1 MRAQVDDE
9 LPGLLLSS
17 FNRVRSFCSDVV
29 ALVCCLSLSSFKNKL
44 GVCGCFKMCGE
55 HSGRHR
61 SLFLTRL
68 LWVTVSLQP
77 LFSLDHCC
85 FIETSDSR

>member
-44 GVCGCFKMCGE
+44 GVCGCLKCVE
-55 HSGRHR
+55 SIQAVTGR
-61 SLFLTRL
+61 
-68 LWVTVSLQP
+68 
-77 LFSLDHCC
+77 FS
-85 FIETSDSR
+85 